1 MAKSRSKLGD
11 TRLERVQSML
21 IHAMSK
27 KMTVVLRQLSN
38 NKAEENALG
47 RYINNP
53 KVTPS
58 GIVNHYHTVERHD
71 FSGKHLLIVQ
81 DTSTDSFGLHSKRK
95 GLGYVG
101 ENTTKTGFDMH
112 PAIYMDAQDGA
123 CYGLGGV
130 SFWNTPIPQN
140 EAEEKEKL
148 ERRKILWKLPL
159 EEKESYKWYC
169 TVKQAIINNSSA
181 AQYTVVGDREADV
194 YDLFGRYKEHGWGW
208 LTRSS
213 TDRTLLIKDGQATEK
228 LYQTIDN
235 WEVEDIYSVK
245 LPATDKRS
253 AHDATLILKF
263 GAINIAKPK
272 KHPDNSLP
280 TCIAMHAI
288 EVKECPTTVVGNE
301 APVHWRL
308 LTSHTVDTIE
318 QARAIIQWYQW
329 RWTIEQVFRTLKSK
343 GLRIESSEV
352 QTYEGLIN
360 LSTAALLAA
369 VQVLQLVQARDGQ
382 TQQELKDVFT
392 DQEIECL
399 SQLNQKLE
407 GNTEKS
413 KNPHPPS
420 SLAFAAW
427 IIARLGGWKG
437 YKKKARPPGP
447 ITMLSGIIRFYDIL
461 EGYYLRL

>member
-1 MAKSRSKLGD
+1 MAKSQSKLGD

-27 KMTVVLRQLSN
+27 KMTVVLRKLSD
-38 NKAEENALG
+38 NKAQENAFG

-53 KVTPS
+53 KVRPE
-58 GIVNHYHTVERHD
+58 GIVAHYHSIERHN
-71 FSGKHLLIVQ
+71 FNGKHILIVQ
-81 DTSTDSFGLHSKRK
+81 DTSTDSFGLHSERK

-148 ERRKILWKLPL
+148 ERRKTVWKLPL

-169 TVKQAIINNSSA
+169 TVNQAVINNNSA
-181 AQYTVVGDREADV
+181 AQYTIVGDREADV
-194 YDLFGRYKEHGWGW
+194 YDLFGRYKANGWGW

-213 TDRTLLIKDGQATEK
+213 TNRSLVKGTQTTQK
-228 LYQTIDN
+228 LYQTIES
-235 WEVEDIYSVK
+235 WEVEDIYKVK

-263 GAINIAKPK
+263 GEINIAKPK
-272 KHPDNSLP
+272 QHPDDSLP
-280 TCIAMHAI
+280 ASIAMHAI
-288 EVKECPTTVVGNE
+288 EVKECSTTVVGNE
-301 APVHWRL
+301 APIHWRL
-308 LTSHTVDTIE
+308 LTSHPVETVE

-352 QTYEGLIN
+352 ESYEALIN

-369 VQVLQLVQARDGQ
+369 VQVLQLVQARDGE
-382 TQQELKDVFT
+382 TQQELKDVFS

-399 SQLNQKLE
+399 CQLNQKLE
-407 GNTEKS
+407 GKTDKS
-413 KNPHPPS
+413 KNPHPPA
-420 SLAFAAW
+420 SLAYAAW

-447 ITMLSGIIRFYDIL
+447 ITMLGGIIRFYDIL

>member
-11 TRLERVQSML
+11 TRLERVQSLL

-27 KMTVVLRQLSN
+27 KMTVVLRKLSD
-38 NKAEENALG
+38 NKAEENAFG

-53 KVTPS
+53 KVNPG

-81 DTSTDSFGLHSKRK
+81 DTSTGSFGLHSERK

-140 EAEEKEKL
+140 EAAEKEKL

-169 TVKQAIINNSSA
+169 TVNQAIINNNSA
-181 AQYTVVGDREADV
+181 NKYTIVGDREADV
-194 YDLFGRYKEHGWGW
+194 YDLFGRYQKNGWGW

-213 TDRTLLIKDGQATEK
+213 TNRSLLKGEQSTQK

-253 AHDATLILKF
+253 AHDATLVLKF
-263 GAINIAKPK
+263 GGINIAKPK
-272 KHPDNSLP
+272 QHTDSSLP
-280 TCIAMHAI
+280 ASIAMHAI

-301 APVHWRL
+301 APIHWRL
-308 LTSHTVDTIE
+308 LTSHPVETIE

-343 GLRIESSEV
+343 GLQIESSEV
-352 QTYEGLIN
+352 ETYEGLIN

-369 VQVLQLVQARDGQ
+369 VQVLQLVQARDGN
-382 TQQELKDVFT
+382 TQQELKDVFN

-399 SQLNQKLE
+399 CQLNQKLE
-407 GNTEKS
+407 GNTDKS
-413 KNPHPPS
+413 RNPHPPS
-420 SLAFAAW
+420 SLAYAAW

>member
-1 MAKSRSKLGD
+1 MSKSPSKLGD
-11 TRLERVQSML
+11 TRLERVQSLL
-21 IHAMSK
+21 IYAMSK
-27 KMTVVLRQLSN
+27 KLTVVLRKLSTT
-38 NKAEENALG
+38 KAEEAAFG

-53 KVTPS
+53 KVTPDR
-58 GIVNHYHTVERHD
+58 IVEHYHTVERHN
-71 FSGKHLLIVQ
+71 FTGKHILVVQ
-81 DTSTDSFGLHSKRK
+81 DTSTASFGLHNNRK

-130 SFWNTPIPQN
+130 SFWKTAIPQN
-140 EAEEKEKL
+140 EEEEKEKL
-148 ERRKILWKLPL
+148 ERRKTLWKLPL
-159 EEKESYKWYC
+159 EEKESFKWYC
-169 TVKQAIINNSSA
+169 TVNQAISNNNSA
-181 AQYTVVGDREADV
+181 DQYTIIGDREADI
-194 YDLFGRYKEHGWGW
+194 YDLYGRYHNNNWGW
-208 LTRSS
+208 LTRSRS
-213 TDRTLLIKDGQATEK
+213 NRTLLTDGESTEN
-228 LYQTIDN
+228 LYQTIDT

-253 AHDATLILKF
+253 AHDATFSLKF
-263 GAINIAKPK
+263 GAITIAKSRK
-272 KHPDNSLP
+272 NPDDSLP
-280 TCIAMHAI
+280 DSIAMYAI

-308 LTSHTVDTIE
+308 LTSHPVETIE

-343 GLRIESSEV
+343 GLQIEISEV
-352 QTYEGLIN
+352 ETYEGLIN

-369 VQVLQLVQARDGQ
+369 VQVLQLVQARDGN
-382 TQQELKDVFT
+382 TQQELKSVFT

-399 SQLNQKLE
+399 YQLNQQLE

-420 SLAFAAW
+420 SLAFASW
-427 IIARLGGWKG
+427 VVARLGGWKG
-437 YKKKARPPGP
+437 YKKSRPPGP
-447 ITMLSGIIRFYDIL
+447 ITMLSGLIRFYDIL
-461 EGYYLRL
+461 QGYYLRL